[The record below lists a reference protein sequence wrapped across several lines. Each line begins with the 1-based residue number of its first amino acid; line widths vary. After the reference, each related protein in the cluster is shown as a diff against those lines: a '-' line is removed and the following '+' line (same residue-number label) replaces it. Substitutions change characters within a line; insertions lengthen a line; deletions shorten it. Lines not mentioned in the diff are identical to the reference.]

1 MRTGIFH
8 QDYAS
13 EERLWD
19 SPAQR
24 SWMVGLV
31 LAVAA
36 LPLFAGDYV
45 LAIACIVGI
54 HVVATIGLNVTT
66 GMAGLISLSHA
77 AFLGVGCYTTAWLSR
92 WGVPFLLALPIAGLV
107 TMGVGMLVGLPS
119 LRVKGLYLAVATLAA
134 HFVLTFVFREWTAV
148 TGGMGGTRVLRP
160 TILGFELSGDRR
172 IFYLIYGC
180 VGLAALA
187 AANLGRTYVGRAFV
201 AVRDRDI
208 SAEILGVNLLRTK
221 LLAFGLGA
229 FAAGVAGGLL
239 GYFYG
244 SITPEYFTLTLS
256 IFYLAAIIVGGLGR
270 VLGSVLG
277 AVFMTF
283 VPEVLRLLAQAS
295 SQWVPNATSLL
306 LPMGQIVFGAL
317 IVGFLIFEPHGLAE
331 IWSRLRRTFHL
342 WPFKT

>member
-8 QDYAS
+8 QAYAS

-19 SPAQR
+19 SPAKR
-24 SWMVGLV
+24 VWMAAFAI
-31 LAVAA
+31 AVAA
-36 LPLFAGDYV
+36 LPLYGGDYV
-45 LAIACIVGI
+45 LAIACIMGI
-54 HVVATIGLNVTT
+54 HIVATIGLNVTT

-92 WGVPFLLALPIAGLV
+92 WGVPFVLALPIAGVV
-107 TMGVGMLVGLPS
+107 TMAVGVLVGLPS
-119 LRVKGLYLAVATLAA
+119 LRVKGLYLAIATLAA
-134 HFVLTFVFREWTAV
+134 HFVLTFVFREWTSV
-148 TGGMGGTRVLRP
+148 TGGMGGARVLRP
-160 TILGFELSGDRR
+160 GLFGLELSGDRR
-172 IFYLIYGC
+172 IFYLIYAC
-180 VGLAALA
+180 VALAALA
-187 AANLGRTYVGRAFV
+187 AANLGRTYIGRAFV

-283 VPEVLRLLAQAS
+283 VPEFLRLLAHAS
-295 SQWVPNATSLL
+295 SQWLPNAASLL

-331 IWSRLRRTFHL
+331 IWSRIRRTFHL